1 MPENDPPKLRVG
13 SVLCRP
19 SWATP
24 ALLGT
29 QGQVFL
35 KARRSKHRRDW
46 AAYSYVSRVVVA
58 NRCTGELGA
67 ELAMGRTMTNQKT
80 CRFGAPRQTI
90 APQRES
96 QDPTVTFGGLG
107 LVQTQADKPKC
118 QVFGQR

>member
-19 SWATP
+19 CWATP

-35 KARRSKHRRDW
+35 KA
-46 AAYSYVSRVVVA
+46 
-58 NRCTGELGA
+58 
-67 ELAMGRTMTNQKT
+67 GRTMTSQKT
-80 CRFGAPRQTI
+80 CRLGAPRLTI
-90 APQRES
+90 APWRES

-107 LVQTQADKPKC
+107 LVQAQDDKPKC